1 MFACLPIVNSISQHQ
16 QTRQCG
22 SSCWQ
27 CALRETHA
35 VSYPRESATDLEPVW
50 TEPLRGLQLTFD
62 RQQDPLEFL
71 GKLAAIDL
79 GVLNILT
86 VEYLQT
92 RSHEVRCQCPIELPT
107 CQPVLA
113 PHPVALI
120 SLPPFDET
128 AALDLTD
135 LLLPHSEEI
144 VDGGLECPLCK
155 VKSVLHQVSSWHLGD
170 VALIQLVREAD
181 PGLPLNRTAVFAPP
195 EFEHANYVYRLRA
208 AVLHRGDSYHRG
220 HYVAFVLAP
229 DDVWVQ
235 YNDGDAPKR
244 FPTDPSHLQTHAR
257 YFLYERVQ
265 EAISPRSSSPTEVGS
280 FDYTFC

>member
-1 MFACLPIVNSISQHQ
+1 MKLLP
-16 QTRQCG
+16 
-22 SSCWQ
+22 
-27 CALRETHA
+27 
-35 VSYPRESATDLEPVW
+35 
-50 TEPLRGLQLTFD
+50 
-62 RQQDPLEFL
+62 
-71 GKLAAIDL
+71 
-79 GVLNILT
+79 
-86 VEYLQT
+86 
-92 RSHEVRCQCPIELPT
+92 
-107 CQPVLA
+107 
-113 PHPVALI
+113 
-120 SLPPFDET
+120 
-128 AALDLTD
+128 LTD

-170 VALIQLVREAD
+170 VALIQLVRETD

>member
-1 MFACLPIVNSISQHQ
+1 M
-16 QTRQCG
+16 
-22 SSCWQ
+22 SS
-27 CALRETHA
+27 
-35 VSYPRESATDLEPVW
+35 PRESATDLEPVW
-50 TEPLRGLQLTFD
+50 TEPLRGVQLTFD

-170 VALIQLVREAD
+170 VALIQLVRETD

>member
-1 MFACLPIVNSISQHQ
+1 MEVWNVHFAKLKVCCIKFHHG
-16 QTRQCG
+16 TWGR
-22 SSCWQ
+22 
-27 CALRETHA
+27 CAHTA
-35 VSYPRESATDLEPVW
+35 
-50 TEPLRGLQLTFD
+50 
-62 RQQDPLEFL
+62 
-71 GKLAAIDL
+71 
-79 GVLNILT
+79 
-86 VEYLQT
+86 
-92 RSHEVRCQCPIELPT
+92 RSRNRSWP
-107 CQPVLA
+107 A
-113 PHPVALI
+113 P
-120 SLPPFDET
+120 E
-128 AALDLTD
+128 
-135 LLLPHSEEI
+135 PHSC
-144 VDGGLECPLCK
+144 VC
-155 VKSVLHQVSSWHLGD
+155 
-170 VALIQLVREAD
+170 A
-181 PGLPLNRTAVFAPP
+181 P